1 MQQSENS
8 SRETISATYYD
19 RGYPPQ
25 AMNEAFDVAIIGGG
39 PAGSSA
45 GTLLA
50 KAGRRVV
57 IFEKEKFP
65 RFSVGESTLP
75 AVLNTLER
83 MGVKEKIDN
92 GGFLI
97 KYGGEIVSACGQRV
111 RFYFRN
117 GFKAKR
123 PTAYQVLRS
132 EFDKILLD
140 HAAETGCDVRQQTP
154 VNAFEI
160 DDDGVTLSSGHG
172 GQVVRAKYVI
182 DCSGRNCLIGNRFQL
197 KRPIPNL
204 RKFSLY
210 AYYDDVRREDGP
222 DGTLTR
228 MVRTKDSWFWM
239 IPLRGKTT
247 SIGVV
252 MDTEKFRGLKMN
264 PEEALAHCIAEQP
277 VVNES
282 MENARRVTKVYATGD
297 FSYRNKQLFGDRWL
311 LAGDAAGFID
321 PVFSSGVYLA
331 LLSGEQAADAL
342 NLVLDRPQQRARAF
356 RYYERRISRV
366 LDIYLR
372 WASAWYTQEF
382 VEVFLYPKEIFELVP
397 TVSAVLSGNE
407 IRDFGIRWRLCIF
420 HMLVA
425 LQKRTSKIAP
435 KLTLTPKTT

>member
-1 MQQSENS
+1 
-8 SRETISATYYD
+8 
-19 RGYPPQ
+19 
-25 AMNEAFDVAIIGGG
+25 MNEAFDVAIIGGG

-57 IFEKEKFP
+57 IFEKERFP

-83 MGVKEKIDN
+83 MGVREKIDN

-97 KYGGEIVSACGQRV
+97 KYGGEIVSACGRRV

-132 EFDKILLD
+132 KFDRILLD

-154 VNAFEI
+154 VNSFEI
-160 DDDGVTLSSGHG
+160 DDDGVTLSSGNG

-197 KRPIPNL
+197 KRPFPNL

-239 IPLRGKTT
+239 IPLLGKTT
-247 SIGVV
+247 SVGVV
-252 MDTEKFRGLKMN
+252 MDTEKFRSLKMN
-264 PEEALAHCIAEQP
+264 PEEALTHCIAEQP
-277 VVNES
+277 VVNEW

-342 NLVLDRPQQRARAF
+342 NLVLDRPQQRAKAF
-356 RYYERRISRV
+356 RYYERRIGRV

-382 VEVFLYPKEIFELVP
+382 VEVFLYPKEIFEVVP

-407 IRDFGIRWRLCIF
+407 IRDFSIRWRLCIF

-435 KLTLTPKTT
+435 KLTLTPKAT

>member
-1 MQQSENS
+1 M
-8 SRETISATYYD
+8 I
-19 RGYPPQ
+19 
-25 AMNEAFDVAIIGGG
+25 EAFDVAIIGGG

-65 RFSVGESTLP
+65 RFRVGESTLP
-75 AVLNTLER
+75 ATLNTIDR
-83 MGVKEKIDN
+83 MGAGEKIKN
-92 GGFLI
+92 GGFLV

-123 PTAYQVLRS
+123 QSAYQVLRS
-132 EFDKILLD
+132 EFDRILLD
-140 HAAETGCDVRQQTP
+140 HAAESGCDVRQQKT
-154 VNAFEI
+154 VESFEI
-160 DDDGVTLSSGHG
+160 DNQGVTLYLGDG
-172 GQVVRAKYVI
+172 RLVVRAKYLI
-182 DCSGRNCLIGNRFQL
+182 DCSGRNCVVGNKFSLRERYQ
-197 KRPIPNL
+197 NL

-210 AYYDDVRREDGP
+210 AYYEDVLREDGP

-239 IPLRGKTT
+239 IPLSGNTT

-252 MDTEKFRGLKMN
+252 MDAEKFRSMN
-264 PEEALAHCIAEQP
+264 LSPEEALARCIAEQP
-277 VVNES
+277 VVSEY
-282 MENARRVTKVYATGD
+282 MPNARRVTEVYATGD
-297 FSYRNKQLFGDRWL
+297 FSYRNRNLCGDRWL

-331 LLSGEQAADAL
+331 LLSGEQAADSLNIAL
-342 NLVLDRPQQRARAF
+342 DHPEKRAKAF
-356 RYYERRISRV
+356 RFYERRIGRV

-372 WASAWYTQEF
+372 WASSWYTQEF

-397 TVSAVLSGNE
+397 AVSAVLSGNE
-407 IRDFGIRWRLCIF
+407 VRDFSIRWRLCIF
-420 HMLVA
+420 EMLVA

-435 KLTLTPKTT
+435 KLSLIPKTT

>member
-1 MQQSENS
+1 
-8 SRETISATYYD
+8 
-19 RGYPPQ
+19 
-25 AMNEAFDVAIIGGG
+25 MNEAFDVAIIGGG

-57 IFEKEKFP
+57 IFEKERFP

-83 MGVKEKIDN
+83 MGVREKIDN

-97 KYGGEIVSACGQRV
+97 KYGGEIVSACGRRV

-132 EFDKILLD
+132 EFDRILLD

-154 VNAFEI
+154 VNSFEI
-160 DDDGVTLSSGHG
+160 DDDGVTLSSGNG

-197 KRPIPNL
+197 KRPFPNL

-239 IPLRGKTT
+239 IPLSGNTT

-282 MENARRVTKVYATGD
+282 MENARRVTNVYATGD
-297 FSYRNKQLFGDRWL
+297 FSYRNKLLFGDRWL

-342 NLVLDRPQQRARAF
+342 NLVLDRPQQRAKAF
-356 RYYERRISRV
+356 RYYERRIGRV

-382 VEVFLYPKEIFELVP
+382 VEVFLYPKEIFEVVP

-407 IRDFGIRWRLCIF
+407 IRDFSIRWRLCIF
-420 HMLVA
+420 HLLVA

-435 KLTLTPKTT
+435 KLTLTPKAT

>member
-1 MQQSENS
+1 
-8 SRETISATYYD
+8 
-19 RGYPPQ
+19 
-25 AMNEAFDVAIIGGG
+25 MNEAFDVAIIGGG

-75 AVLNTLER
+75 ATLNILER
-83 MGVKEKIDN
+83 MGVREKIDQ

-97 KYGGEIVSACGQRV
+97 KYGGEVVSACGKRV

-117 GFKAKR
+117 GLNAKR

-132 EFDKILLD
+132 EFDRILLD

-154 VNAFEI
+154 VNSFEF
-160 DDDGVTLSSGHG
+160 DDDGVTLYSENGLNG
-172 GQVVRAKYVI
+172 VRAKYVI
-182 DCSGRNCLIGNRFQL
+182 DCSGRKCLIGNRFQL
-197 KRPIPNL
+197 KRPFPHL

-239 IPLRGKTT
+239 IPLSGNTT

-252 MDTEKFRGLKMN
+252 MDTEKFRSMKMS
-264 PEEALAHCIAEQP
+264 PEGALAHCIAEQP
-277 VVNES
+277 VVNEW
-282 MENARRVTKVYATGD
+282 MEKARRVTDVYATGD

-342 NLVLDRPQQRARAF
+342 NLVLDRPKNRAKAF
-356 RYYERRISRV
+356 RHYERRIFRV

-382 VEVFLYPKEIFELVP
+382 VEVFLFPKEIFKLVP

-420 HMLVA
+420 QMLVA

-435 KLTLTPKTT
+435 KLTLTPKAT

>member
-1 MQQSENS
+1 
-8 SRETISATYYD
+8 
-19 RGYPPQ
+19 
-25 AMNEAFDVAIIGGG
+25 MNEVFDVAIIGGG

-57 IFEKEKFP
+57 VFEKEKFP

-75 AVLNTLER
+75 ATLNTLER
-83 MGVKEKIDN
+83 MGVREKIDR

-97 KYGGEIVSACGQRV
+97 KHGGEIVSACGKRV

-117 GFKAKR
+117 GFKSKR

-132 EFDKILLD
+132 EFDRILLD
-140 HAAETGCDVRQQTP
+140 HAAESGCDVRQQTL
-154 VNAFEI
+154 VESFALDEE
-160 DDDGVTLSSGHG
+160 GVTLRTGKD
-172 GQVVRAKYVI
+172 GQTVRAKYVI

-197 KRPIPNL
+197 KSLFRNL

-210 AYYDDVRREDGP
+210 AYYEDVGREEGP

-228 MVRTKDSWFWM
+228 MVRAKDSWFWM
-239 IPLRGKTT
+239 IPLKGNTT

-252 MDTEKFRGLKMN
+252 MDAAKFRSMKMS
-264 PEEALAHCIAEQP
+264 PAEALAQCIAEQP
-277 VVNES
+277 VVNEW
-282 MENARRVTKVYATGD
+282 MVRARRVTEVYATGD
-297 FSYRNKQLFGDRWL
+297 FSYRNKPLFGDRWL

-331 LLSGEQAADAL
+331 LLSGEQAADTL
-342 NLVLDRPQQRARAF
+342 NLVLDQPQKRAKAF
-356 RYYERRISRV
+356 RHYERRVSRV

-382 VEVFLYPKEIFELVP
+382 VEVFLFPKKIFELVP

-407 IRDFGIRWRLCIF
+407 IRDFGMRWRLCIF
-420 HMLVA
+420 HILIA
-425 LQKRTSKIAP
+425 IQKRTSKVAP
-435 KLTLTPKTT
+435 KLTLTPKVS

>member
-1 MQQSENS
+1 
-8 SRETISATYYD
+8 
-19 RGYPPQ
+19 
-25 AMNEAFDVAIIGGG
+25 MNEVFDVAIIGGG

-57 IFEKEKFP
+57 VFEKEKFP

-75 AVLNTLER
+75 ATLNTLER
-83 MGVKEKIDN
+83 MGVREKIDR

-97 KYGGEIVSACGQRV
+97 KHGGEIVSACGKRV

-117 GFKAKR
+117 GFKSKR

-132 EFDKILLD
+132 EFDRILLD
-140 HAAETGCDVRQQTP
+140 HAAESGCDVRQQTL
-154 VNAFEI
+154 VESFALDEE
-160 DDDGVTLSSGHG
+160 GVTLRTGKD
-172 GQVVRAKYVI
+172 GQTVRAKYVI

-197 KRPIPNL
+197 KSLFRNL

-210 AYYDDVRREDGP
+210 AYYEDVGREEGP

-228 MVRTKDSWFWM
+228 MVRAKDSWFWM
-239 IPLRGKTT
+239 IPLKGNTT

-252 MDTEKFRGLKMN
+252 MDAAKFRNMN
-264 PEEALAHCIAEQP
+264 MSPAEALAQCIAEQP
-277 VVNES
+277 VVNEW
-282 MENARRVTKVYATGD
+282 MERARRVTEVYATGD
-297 FSYRNKQLFGDRWL
+297 FSYRNKPLFGDRWL

-331 LLSGEQAADAL
+331 LLSGEQAADTL
-342 NLVLDRPQQRARAF
+342 NLVLDQPQKRAKAF
-356 RYYERRISRV
+356 RHYERRVSRV
-366 LDIYLR
+366 LYIYLR

-382 VEVFLYPKEIFELVP
+382 VEVFLFPKKIFELVP

-407 IRDFGIRWRLCIF
+407 IRDFGMRWRLCIF
-420 HMLVA
+420 HILIA
-425 LQKRTSKIAP
+425 IQKRTSKVAP
-435 KLTLTPKTT
+435 KLTLTPKVS

>member
-1 MQQSENS
+1 
-8 SRETISATYYD
+8 
-19 RGYPPQ
+19 
-25 AMNEAFDVAIIGGG
+25 MNEAFDVAIIGGG

-75 AVLNTLER
+75 ATLNILER
-83 MGVKEKIDN
+83 MGVREKIDQ

-97 KYGGEIVSACGQRV
+97 KYGGEVVSACGKRV

-117 GFKAKR
+117 GLNAKR

-132 EFDKILLD
+132 EFDRILLD

-154 VNAFEI
+154 VNSFEF
-160 DDDGVTLSSGHG
+160 DDDGVTLYSENGING
-172 GQVVRAKYVI
+172 VRAKYVI
-182 DCSGRNCLIGNRFQL
+182 DCSGRKCLIGNRFQL
-197 KRPIPNL
+197 KRPFPHL

-239 IPLRGKTT
+239 IPLSGNTT

-252 MDTEKFRGLKMN
+252 MDTEKFRSMKMS
-264 PEEALAHCIAEQP
+264 PEGALAHCIAEQP
-277 VVNES
+277 VVNEW
-282 MENARRVTKVYATGD
+282 MEKARRVTDVYATGD

-342 NLVLDRPQQRARAF
+342 NLVLDRPKKRAKAF
-356 RYYERRISRV
+356 RHYERRIFRV

-382 VEVFLYPKEIFELVP
+382 MEVFLFPKEIFKLVP
-397 TVSAVLSGNE
+397 TINAVLSGNE

-420 HMLVA
+420 QMLVA

-435 KLTLTPKTT
+435 KLTLTPKAT

>member
-1 MQQSENS
+1 
-8 SRETISATYYD
+8 
-19 RGYPPQ
+19 
-25 AMNEAFDVAIIGGG
+25 MNEAFDVAIIGGG

-57 IFEKEKFP
+57 IFEKERFP

-83 MGVKEKIDN
+83 MGVREKIDN

-97 KYGGEIVSACGQRV
+97 KYGGEIVSACGRRV

-132 EFDKILLD
+132 KFDRILLD

-154 VNAFEI
+154 VNSFEI
-160 DDDGVTLSSGHG
+160 DDDGVTLSSGNG

-197 KRPIPNL
+197 KRPFPNL

-239 IPLRGKTT
+239 IPLSGNTT

-282 MENARRVTKVYATGD
+282 MENARRVTNVYATGD

-342 NLVLDRPQQRARAF
+342 NLVLDRPQQRAKAF
-356 RYYERRISRV
+356 RYYERRIGRV

-382 VEVFLYPKEIFELVP
+382 VEVFLYPKEIFEVVP

-407 IRDFGIRWRLCIF
+407 IRDFSIRWRLCIF
-420 HMLVA
+420 HLLVA

-435 KLTLTPKTT
+435 TLTLTPKAT

>member
-1 MQQSENS
+1 
-8 SRETISATYYD
+8 
-19 RGYPPQ
+19 
-25 AMNEAFDVAIIGGG
+25 
-39 PAGSSA
+39 
-45 GTLLA
+45 
-50 KAGRRVV
+50 
-57 IFEKEKFP
+57 
-65 RFSVGESTLP
+65 
-75 AVLNTLER
+75 
-83 MGVKEKIDN
+83 
-92 GGFLI
+92 
-97 KYGGEIVSACGQRV
+97 
-111 RFYFRN
+111 
-117 GFKAKR
+117 
-123 PTAYQVLRS
+123 
-132 EFDKILLD
+132 
-140 HAAETGCDVRQQTP
+140 
-154 VNAFEI
+154 
-160 DDDGVTLSSGHG
+160 
-172 GQVVRAKYVI
+172 VI

-197 KRPIPNL
+197 KRPFPNL

-228 MVRTKDSWFWM
+228 MIRTKDSWFWM
-239 IPLRGKTT
+239 IPLQGKTT

-252 MDTEKFRGLKMN
+252 MDTEKFKSLKMK

-277 VVNES
+277 VVNEW
-282 MENARRVTKVYATGD
+282 MENARRVTNVYATGD

-331 LLSGEQAADAL
+331 LFSGEQAADAL

-356 RYYERRISRV
+356 RYYERRIGRV

-407 IRDFGIRWRLCIF
+407 IRDFSMRWRLCIF

-435 KLTLTPKTT
+435 RLTLTPKAT

>member
-1 MQQSENS
+1 
-8 SRETISATYYD
+8 
-19 RGYPPQ
+19 
-25 AMNEAFDVAIIGGG
+25 MNEAFDVAIIGGG

-75 AVLNTLER
+75 AILNTLER
-83 MGVKEKIDN
+83 MGVREKIDQGN
-92 GGFLI
+92 FLI
-97 KYGGEIVSACGQRV
+97 KYGGEIISACGKRV

-117 GFKAKR
+117 GFRAKR

-132 EFDKILLD
+132 EFDRILLD
-140 HAAETGCDVRQQTP
+140 HAAETGCDVRQRTP
-154 VNAFEI
+154 VDSFEI
-160 DDDGVTLSSGHG
+160 DDDGVTLRA
-172 GQVVRAKYVI
+172 GQDRLVVRAKYLI

-197 KRPIPNL
+197 KRPFPNL
-204 RKFSLY
+204 RKFSVY
-210 AYYDDVRREDGP
+210 AYYDDVRRDAGP

-228 MVRTKDSWFWM
+228 MVRAKDSWFWM
-239 IPLRGKTT
+239 IPLQGKTT

-252 MDTEKFRGLKMN
+252 MDTEKFRSMKMS
-264 PEEALAHCIAEQP
+264 PEGALAHCIAEQP
-277 VVNES
+277 VVNEC
-282 MENARRVTKVYATGD
+282 MKKARRVTGVYATGD
-297 FSYRNKQLFGDRWL
+297 FSYRNKRLFGDRWL

-342 NLVLDRPQQRARAF
+342 NLVLEQPQKRAKAF
-356 RYYERRISRV
+356 RSYERRIGRV
-366 LDIYLR
+366 LDIYLG

-382 VEVFLYPKEIFELVP
+382 VEVFLFPKEIFELVP

-407 IRDFGIRWRLCIF
+407 VRDFSIRWRLCIF

-435 KLTLTPKTT
+435 KLTLTPKAT

>member
-1 MQQSENS
+1 
-8 SRETISATYYD
+8 
-19 RGYPPQ
+19 
-25 AMNEAFDVAIIGGG
+25 MNEAFDVAIIGGG

-160 DDDGVTLSSGHG
+160 NDDGVTLSSGHG

>member
-1 MQQSENS
+1 
-8 SRETISATYYD
+8 
-19 RGYPPQ
+19 
-25 AMNEAFDVAIIGGG
+25 MNEVFDVAIIGGG

-57 IFEKEKFP
+57 VFEKEKFP

-75 AVLNTLER
+75 ATLNTLER
-83 MGVKEKIDN
+83 MGVREKIDE
-92 GGFLI
+92 GGFLV
-97 KYGGEIVSACGQRV
+97 KHGGEIVSACGQRV

-132 EFDKILLD
+132 EFDRILLD
-140 HAAETGCDVRQQTP
+140 HAAESGCDVRQKTP
-154 VNAFEI
+154 VDSFGI
-160 DDDGVTLSSGHG
+160 DDDGVTLCSGNG
-172 GQVVRAKYVI
+172 GQVIRARYVI
-182 DCSGRNCLIGNRFQL
+182 DCSGRNCLIGNRYQL
-197 KRPIPNL
+197 KRRFPNL
-204 RKFSLY
+204 CKFSLY

-222 DGTLTR
+222 NGTLTR

-239 IPLRGKTT
+239 IPLEGNTT

-252 MDTEKFRGLKMN
+252 MDAEKFKSMKMS
-264 PEEALAHCIAEQP
+264 PERALTHCIAEQP
-277 VVNES
+277 AVNEW
-282 MENARRVTKVYATGD
+282 MEKARRVTDVYATGD
-297 FSYRNKQLFGDRWL
+297 FSYRNKKLYGDRWL

-342 NLVLDRPQQRARAF
+342 NLVLDQPQKRAKAF
-356 RYYERRISRV
+356 RYYERRIGRV

-382 VEVFLYPKEIFELVP
+382 VEVFLFPKEIFELVP

-407 IRDFGIRWRLCIF
+407 VRDFSMRWRLCIF

-425 LQKRTSKIAP
+425 LQKRTSKVAP

>member
-1 MQQSENS
+1 
-8 SRETISATYYD
+8 
-19 RGYPPQ
+19 
-25 AMNEAFDVAIIGGG
+25 MNEAFDVAIIGGG

-57 IFEKEKFP
+57 IFEKERFP

-83 MGVKEKIDN
+83 MGVREKIDN

-97 KYGGEIVSACGQRV
+97 KYGGEIVSACGRRV

-132 EFDKILLD
+132 EFDRILLD

-154 VNAFEI
+154 VNSFEI
-160 DDDGVTLSSGHG
+160 DDDGVTLSSGNG

-197 KRPIPNL
+197 KRPFPNL

-239 IPLRGKTT
+239 IPLSGNTT

-264 PEEALAHCIAEQP
+264 LEEALAHCIAEQP

-282 MENARRVTKVYATGD
+282 MENARRVTNVYATGD

-342 NLVLDRPQQRARAF
+342 NLVLDRPQQRAKAF
-356 RYYERRISRV
+356 RYYERRIGRV

-382 VEVFLYPKEIFELVP
+382 VEVFLYPKEIFEVVP

-407 IRDFGIRWRLCIF
+407 IRDFSIRWRLCIF
-420 HMLVA
+420 HLLVA

-435 KLTLTPKTT
+435 KLTLTPKAT

>member
-1 MQQSENS
+1 
-8 SRETISATYYD
+8 
-19 RGYPPQ
+19 
-25 AMNEAFDVAIIGGG
+25 MNEAFDVAIIGGG

-57 IFEKEKFP
+57 IFEKERFP

-83 MGVKEKIDN
+83 MGVREKIDN

-97 KYGGEIVSACGQRV
+97 KYGGEIVSACGRRV

-132 EFDKILLD
+132 KFDRILLD

-154 VNAFEI
+154 VNSFEI
-160 DDDGVTLSSGHG
+160 DDDGVTLSSGNG

-197 KRPIPNL
+197 KRPFPNL

-239 IPLRGKTT
+239 IPLSGNTT

-282 MENARRVTKVYATGD
+282 MENARRVTNVYATGD

-342 NLVLDRPQQRARAF
+342 NLVLDRPQQRAKAF
-356 RYYERRISRV
+356 RYYERRIGRV

-382 VEVFLYPKEIFELVP
+382 VEVFLYPKEIFEVVP

-407 IRDFGIRWRLCIF
+407 IRDFSIRWRLCIF
-420 HMLVA
+420 HLLVA

>member
-1 MQQSENS
+1 
-8 SRETISATYYD
+8 
-19 RGYPPQ
+19 
-25 AMNEAFDVAIIGGG
+25 MNDAFDVAIIGGG

-50 KAGRRVV
+50 LAGRHVV

-65 RFSVGESTLP
+65 RFRVGESTLP
-75 AVLNTLER
+75 ATLDTLER
-83 MGVKEKIDN
+83 MGVKEKIDR

-117 GFKAKR
+117 GRKAKR

-154 VNAFEI
+154 VESFEI
-160 DDDGVTLSSGHG
+160 DDDGVTLYSGDGRH
-172 GQVVRAKYVI
+172 VVRAKYLV

-197 KRPIPNL
+197 KRPFPNL
-204 RKFSLY
+204 HKFSLY
-210 AYYDDVRREDGP
+210 AYYNDVRREEGP

-239 IPLRGKTT
+239 IPLSGKTT

-252 MDTEKFRGLKMN
+252 MEAEKFRSMKMS
-264 PEEALAHCIAEQP
+264 PERALAHCITEQP
-277 VVNES
+277 VVNEW
-282 MENARRVTKVYATGD
+282 MEKARRVTDVYATGD
-297 FSYRNKQLFGDRWL
+297 FSYRNKQLTGDRWL

-331 LLSGEQAADAL
+331 LLSGEQAANSL
-342 NLVLDRPQQRARAF
+342 NMVLDRPQKREKAF
-356 RYYERRISRV
+356 RYYERRVGRV

-407 IRDFGIRWRLCIF
+407 VRGFSMRWRLCIF

-435 KLTLTPKTT
+435 KLTLTPKAS

>member
-1 MQQSENS
+1 
-8 SRETISATYYD
+8 
-19 RGYPPQ
+19 
-25 AMNEAFDVAIIGGG
+25 MNEVFDVAIIGGG
-39 PAGSSA
+39 PAGSAA

-50 KAGRRVV
+50 KANRRVV

-75 AVLNTLER
+75 ATLNTLER
-83 MGVKEKIDN
+83 MGVREKVDN

-117 GFKAKR
+117 GFKSKR
-123 PTAYQVLRS
+123 STAYQVLRS
-132 EFDKILLD
+132 EFDRILLD
-140 HAAETGCDVRQQTP
+140 HAAETGCDVRQETA
-154 VNAFEI
+154 VDSFEI
-160 DDDGVTLSSGHG
+160 EESGVTLRAGNGKH
-172 GQVVRAKYVI
+172 VVRASYVI
-182 DCSGRNCLIGNRFQL
+182 DCSGRKCLIGNRFQL
-197 KRPIPNL
+197 RIPVPHL

-239 IPLRGKTT
+239 IPLQGKTT

-252 MDTEKFRGLKMN
+252 MDTEKFKSMKMS
-264 PEEALAHCIAEQP
+264 PESALAQCIAEQP
-277 VVNES
+277 VVNEW
-282 MENARRVTKVYATGD
+282 MEQARRVTDVYATGD

-342 NLVLDRPQQRARAF
+342 NLALAQPQKRVKAF
-356 RYYERRISRV
+356 RFYERRVSRV
-366 LDIYLR
+366 LDVYLK

-382 VEVFLYPKEIFELVP
+382 VEVFLFPKEVFALVP
-397 TVSAVLSGNE
+397 TISAVLSGNE
-407 IRDFGIRWRLCIF
+407 IRDFSIRWRLCIF
-420 HMLVA
+420 DMLVA

-435 KLTLTPKTT
+435 KLTLTPKAT

>member
-1 MQQSENS
+1 
-8 SRETISATYYD
+8 
-19 RGYPPQ
+19 
-25 AMNEAFDVAIIGGG
+25 MNEAFDVAIIGGG

-57 IFEKEKFP
+57 IFEKERFP

-83 MGVKEKIDN
+83 MGVREKIDN

-97 KYGGEIVSACGQRV
+97 KYGGEIVSACGRRV

-132 EFDKILLD
+132 KFDRILLD

-154 VNAFEI
+154 VNSFEI
-160 DDDGVTLSSGHG
+160 DDDGVTLSSGNG

-197 KRPIPNL
+197 KRPFPNL

-239 IPLRGKTT
+239 IPLSGNTT

-282 MENARRVTKVYATGD
+282 MENARRVTNVYATGD

-342 NLVLDRPQQRARAF
+342 NLVLDRPQQRAKAF
-356 RYYERRISRV
+356 RYYERRIGRV

-407 IRDFGIRWRLCIF
+407 IRDFSIRWRLCIF
-420 HMLVA
+420 HLLVA

>member
-1 MQQSENS
+1 
-8 SRETISATYYD
+8 
-19 RGYPPQ
+19 
-25 AMNEAFDVAIIGGG
+25 MNEAFDVAIIGGG

-57 IFEKEKFP
+57 IFEKERFP

-83 MGVKEKIDN
+83 MGVREKIDN

-97 KYGGEIVSACGQRV
+97 KYGGEIVSACGRRV

-132 EFDKILLD
+132 EFDRILLD

-154 VNAFEI
+154 VNSFEI
-160 DDDGVTLSSGHG
+160 DDDGVTLSSGNG

-197 KRPIPNL
+197 KRPFPNL

-239 IPLRGKTT
+239 IPLSGNTT

-282 MENARRVTKVYATGD
+282 MENARRVTNVYATGD

-342 NLVLDRPQQRARAF
+342 NLVLDRPQQRAKAF
-356 RYYERRISRV
+356 RYYERRIGRV

-382 VEVFLYPKEIFELVP
+382 VEVFLYPKEIFEVVP

-407 IRDFGIRWRLCIF
+407 IRDFSIRWRLCIF
-420 HMLVA
+420 HLLVA

-435 KLTLTPKTT
+435 TLTLTPKAT

>member
-1 MQQSENS
+1 
-8 SRETISATYYD
+8 
-19 RGYPPQ
+19 
-25 AMNEAFDVAIIGGG
+25 MNEAFDVAIIGGG

-75 AVLNTLER
+75 ATLNILER
-83 MGVKEKIDN
+83 MGVREKVDQ

-97 KYGGEIVSACGQRV
+97 KYGGEAVSACGQRV

-117 GFKAKR
+117 GLNAKR

-132 EFDKILLD
+132 EFDRILLD

-154 VNAFEI
+154 VNSFEF
-160 DDDGVTLSSGHG
+160 DDDGVTLYSENGING
-172 GQVVRAKYVI
+172 VRAKYVI
-182 DCSGRNCLIGNRFQL
+182 DCSGRKCLIGNRFQL
-197 KRPIPNL
+197 KRPFPHL
-204 RKFSLY
+204 RKFSLF

-239 IPLRGKTT
+239 IPLSGNTT

-252 MDTEKFRGLKMN
+252 MDTEKFRSMKMS
-264 PEEALAHCIAEQP
+264 PEGALAHCIAEQP
-277 VVNES
+277 VVNEW
-282 MENARRVTKVYATGD
+282 MEKARRVTDVYATGD
-297 FSYRNKQLFGDRWL
+297 FSYRNKQLFGNRWL

-342 NLVLDRPQQRARAF
+342 NLVLDRPQNRAKAF
-356 RYYERRISRV
+356 RHYERRIFRV

-420 HMLVA
+420 QMLVA

-435 KLTLTPKTT
+435 KLTLTPKAT

>member
-1 MQQSENS
+1 M
-8 SRETISATYYD
+8 
-19 RGYPPQ
+19 
-25 AMNEAFDVAIIGGG
+25 
-39 PAGSSA
+39 
-45 GTLLA
+45 
-50 KAGRRVV
+50 
-57 IFEKEKFP
+57 
-65 RFSVGESTLP
+65 
-75 AVLNTLER
+75 
-83 MGVKEKIDN
+83 
-92 GGFLI
+92 
-97 KYGGEIVSACGQRV
+97 
-111 RFYFRN
+111 
-117 GFKAKR
+117 
-123 PTAYQVLRS
+123 
-132 EFDKILLD
+132 
-140 HAAETGCDVRQQTP
+140 
-154 VNAFEI
+154 
-160 DDDGVTLSSGHG
+160 
-172 GQVVRAKYVI
+172 RAKYVI

-197 KRPIPNL
+197 KRRFPNL

-239 IPLRGKTT
+239 IPLQGNTT

-252 MDTEKFRGLKMN
+252 MDTEKFKSMKMS

-277 VVNES
+277 VVNEW
-282 MENARRVTKVYATGD
+282 MEKARRVTEVYATGD

-342 NLVLDRPQQRARAF
+342 NLALDQPQKRAKAFQLLRAADWPGA
-356 RYYERRISRV
+356 RYLFAV
-366 LDIYLR
+366 GLR
-372 WASAWYTQEF
+372 LVHPGVCRSVPLSQKR
-382 VEVFLYPKEIFELVP
+382 FLRSCP

-407 IRDFGIRWRLCIF
+407 VRDFSMRWRLCIF

>member
-1 MQQSENS
+1 
-8 SRETISATYYD
+8 
-19 RGYPPQ
+19 
-25 AMNEAFDVAIIGGG
+25 MNEAFDVAIIGGG

-97 KYGGEIVSACGQRV
+97 KYGGEIVSACGRRV

-132 EFDKILLD
+132 KFDRILLD

-154 VNAFEI
+154 VNSFEI
-160 DDDGVTLSSGHG
+160 DDDGVTLSSGNG

-197 KRPIPNL
+197 KRPFPNL

-239 IPLRGKTT
+239 IPLSGNTT

-282 MENARRVTKVYATGD
+282 MENARRVTNVYATGD

-342 NLVLDRPQQRARAF
+342 NLVLDRPQQRAKAF
-356 RYYERRISRV
+356 RYYERRIGRV

-382 VEVFLYPKEIFELVP
+382 VEVFLYPKEIFEVVP

-407 IRDFGIRWRLCIF
+407 IRDFSIRWRLCIF
-420 HMLVA
+420 HLLVA

-435 KLTLTPKTT
+435 KLTLTPKAT

>member
-1 MQQSENS
+1 
-8 SRETISATYYD
+8 
-19 RGYPPQ
+19 
-25 AMNEAFDVAIIGGG
+25 MNEAFDVAIIGGG

-57 IFEKEKFP
+57 IFEKERFP

-83 MGVKEKIDN
+83 MGVREKIDN

-97 KYGGEIVSACGQRV
+97 KYGGEIVSACGRRV

-132 EFDKILLD
+132 KFDRILLD

-154 VNAFEI
+154 VNSFEI
-160 DDDGVTLSSGHG
+160 DDDGVTLSSGNG

-197 KRPIPNL
+197 KRPFPNL

-282 MENARRVTKVYATGD
+282 MENARRVTNVYATGD

-342 NLVLDRPQQRARAF
+342 NLVLDRPQQRAKAF
-356 RYYERRISRV
+356 RYYERRIGRV

-382 VEVFLYPKEIFELVP
+382 VEVFLYPKEIFEVVP

-407 IRDFGIRWRLCIF
+407 IRDFSIRWRLCIF
-420 HMLVA
+420 HLLVA

-435 KLTLTPKTT
+435 KLTLTPKAT

>member
-1 MQQSENS
+1 
-8 SRETISATYYD
+8 
-19 RGYPPQ
+19 
-25 AMNEAFDVAIIGGG
+25 MNEAFDVAIIGGG

-57 IFEKEKFP
+57 IFEKERFP

-83 MGVKEKIDN
+83 MGVREKIDN

-97 KYGGEIVSACGQRV
+97 KYGGEIVSACGRRV

-132 EFDKILLD
+132 KFDRILLD

-154 VNAFEI
+154 VNSFEI
-160 DDDGVTLSSGHG
+160 DDDGVTLSSGNG

-197 KRPIPNL
+197 KRPFPNL

-239 IPLRGKTT
+239 IPLSGNTT

-282 MENARRVTKVYATGD
+282 MENARRVTNVYATGD

-342 NLVLDRPQQRARAF
+342 NLVLDRPQQRAKAF
-356 RYYERRISRV
+356 RYYERRIGRV

-407 IRDFGIRWRLCIF
+407 IRDFSIRWRLCIF
-420 HMLVA
+420 HLLVA

-435 KLTLTPKTT
+435 TLTLTPKAT

>member
-1 MQQSENS
+1 
-8 SRETISATYYD
+8 
-19 RGYPPQ
+19 
-25 AMNEAFDVAIIGGG
+25 MNEAFDVAIIGGG

-75 AVLNTLER
+75 ATLNILER
-83 MGVKEKIDN
+83 MGVREKIDQ

-97 KYGGEIVSACGQRV
+97 KYGGEVVSACGKRV

-117 GFKAKR
+117 GLNAKR

-132 EFDKILLD
+132 EFDRILLD

-154 VNAFEI
+154 VNSFEF
-160 DDDGVTLSSGHG
+160 DDDGVTLCSENGLNG
-172 GQVVRAKYVI
+172 VRAKYVI
-182 DCSGRNCLIGNRFQL
+182 DCSGRKCLIGNRFQL
-197 KRPIPNL
+197 KRPFPHL

-239 IPLRGKTT
+239 IPLSGNTT

-252 MDTEKFRGLKMN
+252 MDTEKFRSMKMS
-264 PEEALAHCIAEQP
+264 PEGALAHCIAEQP
-277 VVNES
+277 VVNEW
-282 MENARRVTKVYATGD
+282 MEKARRVTDVYATGD

-342 NLVLDRPQQRARAF
+342 NLVLDRPKNRAKAF
-356 RYYERRISRV
+356 RHYERRIFRV

-382 VEVFLYPKEIFELVP
+382 VEVFLFPKEIFKLVP

-420 HMLVA
+420 QMLVA

-435 KLTLTPKTT
+435 KLTLTPKAT